1 MKIETT
7 FSLGQEVYVMEDG
20 RPVVTK
26 VQRVNVFVGL
36 EQINSTQPE
45 QLEQYELFGC
55 TGYRFAREVFASQ
68 DQLFDHLRD
77 KIESLI

>member
-1 MKIETT
+1 MKIETI
-7 FSLGQEVYVMEDG
+7 FSLGQEVYTMEDG

-36 EQINSTQPE
+36 EQLNSQPE

-55 TGYRFAREVFASQ
+55 TGYRFAREVFASR